1 MTNFERFSPAIAT
14 FYIGMAGVA
23 AAFGSEVLRG
33 GSPVTP
39 ELYGPAVYAIPA
51 LAWVTVQLLGSITAA
66 AGAIMGGYIGAW
78 VCLAGS
84 VISTLLHATFAVLS
98 QMAEHGTL
106 LSAGSVFLTT
116 PLSAASGMIA
126 LRYALRGRHGRK

>member
-1 MTNFERFSPAIAT
+1 MTNFERFAPAIAT

-23 AAFGSEVLRG
+23 VAFGSVVLRG
-33 GSPVTP
+33 GAPVTP

-51 LAWVTVQLLGSITAA
+51 LAWVAVQLLGSLMAA
-66 AGAIMGGYIGAW
+66 AGAIKGGYLGAW
-78 VCLAGS
+78 ICVAGS
-84 VISTLLHATFAVLS
+84 AVSTVLHATFAVLS

-126 LRYALRGRHGRK
+126 LRYALRGIHGRQ